1 MASEALSHVRH
12 RDITAPLLRRRRWLQ
27 RLALYTMLLA
37 MALVVLLP
45 FFWMISTS
53 FMTRGETIT
62 RQWLPH
68 VPQVRNYSVA
78 WTEGKFATYLGNSV
92 LITITTLAGLM
103 TTSILAGYAFARIR
117 FAGREVVF
125 MILLSTMMLPE
136 AVTLLPNFLLIRGD
150 IIPLPGGRWLNTL
163 QALTVPF
170 MANAFSI
177 FLLRQFFR
185 QIPAELWDAARLD
198 GCSHLRFLVSVGL
211 PLSKAPVLTVSLFG
225 FLQAWDAFMWPLR
238 VTTRETWRPLMVGLW
253 SFVDEAG
260 PDTQFLMAGA
270 VLALLPVLLLYIV
283 LQKHFTTTLM
293 TSGLKG

>member
-1 MASEALSHVRH
+1 MASEALSHARLRVTIESLPR
-12 RDITAPLLRRRRWLQ
+12 LRRLLQ
-27 RLALYTMLLA
+27 RLALYVLLLA
-37 MALVVLLP
+37 MMLVVLLP

-62 RQWLPH
+62 RQWLPQA
-68 VPQVRNYSVA
+68 PQVRNYSVA
-78 WTEGKFATYLGNSV
+78 WTEGKFATYLGNSIV
-92 LITITTLAGLM
+92 ITITTLAGLM
-103 TTSILAGYAFARIR
+103 PTSILAGYAFARIR

-150 IIPLPGGRWLNTL
+150 VIPLPGGRWLNTL

-198 GCSHLRFLVSVGL
+198 GCSHLRFLLSVCL

-238 VTTRETWRPLMVGLW
+238 VTTRDTWRPLMVGLW
-253 SFVDEAG
+253 SFMDEAG

-270 VLALLPVLLLYIV
+270 VLALLPVLLLYMV

>member
-1 MASEALSHVRH
+1 MASEALSPARLRV
-12 RDITAPLLRRRRWLQ
+12 ITTPLPRLRRRLR
-27 RLALYTMLLA
+27 RLALYVVLLA
-37 MALVVLLP
+37 MVLVVLLP
-45 FFWMISTS
+45 LFWMISTS

-92 LITITTLAGLM
+92 FITITTLAGLIP
-103 TTSILAGYAFARIR
+103 TSILAAYAFARIP
-117 FAGREVVF
+117 FAGREAVF
-125 MILLSTMMLPE
+125 IILLSTMMLPE

-150 IIPLPGGRWLNTL
+150 VIPLPGGRWLNTL

-198 GCSHLRFLVSVGL
+198 GCGHLRFLLSVGL

-238 VTTRETWRPLMVGLW
+238 VTTRDTWRPLMVGLW

-270 VLALLPVLLLYIV
+270 VLALLPVLLLYLL
-283 LQKHFTTTLM
+283 LQKHFTTTLI